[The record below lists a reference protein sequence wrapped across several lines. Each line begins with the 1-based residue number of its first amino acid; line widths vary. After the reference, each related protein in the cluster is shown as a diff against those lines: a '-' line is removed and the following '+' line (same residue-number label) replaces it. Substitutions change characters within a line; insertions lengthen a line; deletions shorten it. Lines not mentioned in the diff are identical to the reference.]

1 MVNHY
6 CFALIKYLYD
16 SLQLSYFQH
25 QKYSFKKFC
34 ERQSKYFES
43 LGVFPMVLQ
52 SQNNTFRSLFKIE
65 NFKISSVSDLSIYNA
80 DFKNEYFSD
89 LFKWCFRNIFSD
101 VILLICLKH
110 NFPFQQNLKWVKV
123 SHTNMLKFVS
133 L

>member
-6 CFALIKYLYD
+6 CFALIKYLYN

-80 DFKNEYFSD
+80 DFKNEYSSD
-89 LFKWCFRNIFSD
+89 LFKLCFRNIFSD

-110 NFPFQQNLKWVKV
+110 NFPFQQNLK
-123 SHTNMLKFVS
+123 
-133 L
+133 